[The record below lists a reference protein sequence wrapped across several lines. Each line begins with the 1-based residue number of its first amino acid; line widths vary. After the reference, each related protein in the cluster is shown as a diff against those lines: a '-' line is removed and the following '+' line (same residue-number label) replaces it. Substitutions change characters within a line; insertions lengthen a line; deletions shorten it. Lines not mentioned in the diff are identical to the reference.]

1 MEFDRIR
8 LATSVV
14 NRILNTYDAINQR
27 RALPTPPVIEANNP
41 RAPDPTIAGANLEL
55 RLEEPVTGAATPE
68 GEAAGEA
75 ALLGRPPLHGMLTNE
90 R

>member
-27 RALPTPPVIEANNP
+27 RALPTPPMVNAEPP
-41 RAPDPTIAGANLEL
+41 RAPDPTMAGASLEL
-55 RLEEPVTGAATPE
+55 RLEEPVKGAATSE

-75 ALLGRPPLHGMLTNE
+75 ALLGRPPLHGILTNE

>member
-27 RALPTPPVIEANNP
+27 RALPTPLVVDAEPP
-41 RAPDPTIAGANLEL
+41 RAPDPTMAGANLEL

-75 ALLGRPPLHGMLTNE
+75 ALLGRSPLDGILTDMS
-90 R
+90 

>member
-1 MEFDRIR
+1 MDFDRIR

-27 RALPTPPVIEANNP
+27 KALPAPPAMNVGGP
-41 RAPDPTIAGANLEL
+41 LPPDPTMAGANLEM
-55 RLEEPVTGAATPE
+55 RLEQPITGAATPE

-75 ALLGRPPLHGMLTNE
+75 ALLGRSPLEGMLTE
-90 R
+90 AG

>member
-1 MEFDRIR
+1 MDFDKIR

-27 RALPTPPVIEANNP
+27 RALPTPPVVDAEPP
-41 RAPDPTIAGANLEL
+41 RAPDPTMAGANLEL

-75 ALLGRPPLHGMLTNE
+75 ALLGRSPLEGMLTDAS
-90 R
+90 